1 MYNPVRCPV
10 TMALKAMPK
19 ESVESMHGYCRG
31 LTGMLGKAAAA
42 KVLAQVFAVQSVEWV
57 MTAQVSP
64 LGSIEHSMVEGYKET
79 VQVLCLHACMHMSR
93 ISAPWMVA
101 SSHMCGV
108 SNHCM

>member
-1 MYNPVRCPV
+1 MWNVTFLAVGDAHTNEEDFEKRCSMYNPVRCPV

-57 MTAQVSP
+57 MSAQVSP

-79 VQVLCLHACMHMSR
+79 VQV
-93 ISAPWMVA
+93 
-101 SSHMCGV
+101 
-108 SNHCM
+108 